1 MIKLLEYT
9 LHTLSNFY
17 QQVDIIITFLFR
29 LNIINIEKSVENL
42 ISCWGIGK
50 VSEIE
55 ICTVQITMTMDH
67 DSIGSLLKNLVPGLA
82 CLGGVVPR
90 AQPAHQLRGAAPL
103 AAGHGLGGPHGARVP
118 RGHRRRGLHAP
129 RPRRPR
135 HRALP
140 GQTQQGDCGL
150 RVPGNLI

>member
-55 ICTVQITMTMDH
+55 ICTVQITMTIDY
-67 DSIGSLLKNLVPGLA
+67 
-82 CLGGVVPR
+82 
-90 AQPAHQLRGAAPL
+90 
-103 AAGHGLGGPHGARVP
+103 GP
-118 RGHRRRGLHAP
+118 
-129 RPRRPR
+129 
-135 HRALP
+135 
-140 GQTQQGDCGL
+140 
-150 RVPGNLI
+150 